1 MKKTILGVLLLMLC
15 ANIKAQNDEVNTRF
29 KVKENTN
36 SIELGQWDGSRNRVE
51 SVGRKLFL
59 TSYTGGISF
68 GNSGTEQITM
78 NNAGYF
84 GIGTITPNYLLH
96 VDSGNNPTI
105 AIGTLNKNTM
115 GKSSLKFFAGVAER
129 KNGFSV
135 VYNKTLTTDRLS
147 FMDGGDIENLSI
159 LNGGNIGI
167 GTTSPN
173 DKLEVAGNGK
183 GITIHQENSGNIF
196 NGIKFKAYN
205 DGINGGLLWNQAS
218 GEIRLNAASTYYPTF
233 YSGGAERMRIKKDGY
248 VGIGTADPS
257 EKLEIKNGGLK
268 LSTNDATGNYELKI
282 KANHD
287 YNNKFVMS
295 SGNTVVFQEKV
306 IPDVGGTQNSKSFIS
321 NYYGI
326 GFSTATLNPS
336 TKDHV
341 NMYISGA
348 SDPNGSGYVGIGTTT
363 PDKQL
368 TVKNEIKILKS
379 GNTRAKG
386 DKAEIIFGEAKSD
399 FYSGSI
405 KIENTNSNPGYV
417 NPKMVFSLQDYNTN
431 ALEDVKER
439 MTISSK
445 GNVGIGT
452 EETGV
457 HKLAVEGSIG
467 AREIKVQATGWY
479 DFVFEKDYN
488 LPTIKEV
495 EKHIKE
501 KGHLKDI
508 PSEKEVLKNGIY
520 LGEMDGKLLQ
530 KIEELTL
537 YTIQQEKKINEQEK
551 KMNMQEEK
559 IKKQEEKLKSLKDLS
574 DRLSKLEKLLKSK

>member
-36 SIELGQWDGSRNRVE
+36 SIELGQWDGSRNRIE

-68 GNSGTEQITM
+68 GNSGAEQIAM
-78 NNAGYF
+78 NNLGYF
-84 GIGTITPNYLLH
+84 GIGTIT
-96 VDSGNNPTI
+96 
-105 AIGTLNKNTM
+105 
-115 GKSSLKFFAGVAER
+115 
-129 KNGFSV
+129 
-135 VYNKTLTTDRLS
+135 
-147 FMDGGDIENLSI
+147 
-159 LNGGNIGI
+159 
-167 GTTSPN
+167 
-173 DKLEVAGNGK
+173 
-183 GITIHQENSGNIF
+183 
-196 NGIKFKAYN
+196 
-205 DGINGGLLWNQAS
+205 
-218 GEIRLNAASTYYPTF
+218 
-233 YSGGAERMRIKKDGY
+233 
-248 VGIGTADPS
+248 PS

-326 GFSTATLNPS
+326 GFATATVNPS
-336 TKDHV
+336 AKEHV

-379 GNTRAKG
+379 GNTRTKG

-405 KIENTNSNPGYV
+405 RIENTNSNPGYV

-452 EETGV
+452 SNPEYIMDIVSNADDYKQLRVKSPGSPLIKLSGSYNSGNGAEFWQNGKGDVLLNINSVTNGFYIQSDGKIGMGTISPDSKLTINNNSADATNGVFSLTNMSGSVNDVVSMRFNAGGGTSGTFLKHMRQGSSGADFGIFTAPTLTGASV
-457 HKLAVEGSIG
+457 ERLRVTKDGNVGIGTTTTGIHKLAVEGSIG

-488 LPTIKEV
+488 LPTIEEV

-508 PSEKEVLKNGIY
+508 PSAKEVLENGIH
-520 LGEMDGKLLQ
+520 LGEMNGKLLQ

-559 IKKQEEKLKSLKDLS
+559 IKKQEEQLKSLKDLS